1 MASLDLVPDIFTA
14 WLRMYDV
21 DGNGVIDL
29 QEMIKI
35 VASIYKMMG
44 EKQVT
49 PKMTILPA
57 FVFSTGCCFGGRRPR
72 GKSICHI

>member
-1 MASLDLVPDIFTA
+1 
-14 WLRMYDV
+14 MYDV

-44 EKQVT
+44 DNQVT
-49 PKMTILPA
+49 QKLQTTADINDVNIDSFCLLYRLLLWRKEAPRKGHLPYL
-57 FVFSTGCCFGGRRPR
+57 R
-72 GKSICHI
+72 

>member
-1 MASLDLVPDIFTA
+1 MTCIGLTLLGLPDIFTA

-49 PKMTILPA
+49 QKRTNLPA
-57 FVFSTGCCFGGRRPR
+57 FVFSTGCCFGGRRP
-72 GKSICHI
+72 

>member
-1 MASLDLVPDIFTA
+1 M
-14 WLRMYDV
+14 

-49 PKMTILPA
+49 QKKDNSASFCLLSRLLLWRKEALRKEHLPYL
-57 FVFSTGCCFGGRRPR
+57 R
-72 GKSICHI
+72 

>member
-1 MASLDLVPDIFTA
+1 M
-14 WLRMYDV
+14 

-49 PKMTILPA
+49 QKKDNSASFCLLNRLLLWRKEALRKEHLPYL
-57 FVFSTGCCFGGRRPR
+57 R
-72 GKSICHI
+72 

>member
-1 MASLDLVPDIFTA
+1 M
-14 WLRMYDV
+14 

-49 PKMTILPA
+49 QKRQFCQLLSSQQVVA
-57 FVFSTGCCFGGRRPR
+57 LEEGGPEERASVIFKVNP
-72 GKSICHI
+72 GAIKKND